1 MSKSNKEQLSYV
13 ERLEAKGIHCSQHQT
28 CHGCMALIALTREE
42 VVWPVGLADPSMPD
56 EELRRR
62 SLFGKCDFGFPQNWC
77 AWGDAVPLKPCPKQT
92 ISSKQAGELYRV
104 LSGKTT
110 NRNMWNC
117 VNEIREIIDILKSE
131 APELLE
137 VTFIESQLASMD
149 RLLMKSI
156 KIMQIPQPRGFVL
169 RKWNASIGPYCSQ
182 GTTL

>member
-1 MSKSNKEQLSYV
+1 MSKNEQLSYV
-13 ERLEAKGIHCSQHQT
+13 EQLEAKGIHCSQHRT
-28 CHGCMALIALTREE
+28 CHGCMALTALTRED
-42 VVWPVGLADPSMPD
+42 VVWPAGLADPSMPD

-62 SLFGKCDFGFPQNWC
+62 GLFGKCDFGFPQSWC
-77 AWGDAVPLKPCPKQT
+77 DWGDAVPLTPCPKQT

-110 NRNMWNC
+110 NCNIWNC
-117 VNEIREIIDILKSE
+117 VNDIREIIDILKLE

-156 KIMQIPQPRGFVL
+156 KIMQILQPRGFVL
-169 RKWNASIGPYCSQ
+169 RKWNASIGSYRSQ
-182 GTTL
+182 GTTS

>member
-1 MSKSNKEQLSYV
+1 MSKSNKERLSYV

-28 CHGCMALIALTREE
+28 CHGCVALTALTREE

-62 SLFGKCDFGFPQNWC
+62 GLFGKCDFGFPQNWC
-77 AWGDAVPLKPCPKQT
+77 DWGDAVPLKPCPKQT
-92 ISSKQAGELYRV
+92 ISNKQAGELYRV
-104 LSGKTT
+104 FSGKTT
-110 NRNMWNC
+110 NRNIWNC
-117 VNEIREIIDILKSE
+117 VNDIREIIDILKSE
-131 APELLE
+131 TPELLE

-169 RKWNASIGPYCSQ
+169 QKWNASIGPYCRQ